1 MARVTVEDCLE
12 NVDNRFQLVL
22 VATKRARQLANGVTP
37 FVDWEND
44 KPTIVALREI
54 AEGLIGPSILQEQA
68 RPEIELDEEMPQEE
82 EETLVAVAAAKT
94 PEDDTPQDA
103 TFQDTT
109 SQDATF
115 QDTTS
120 QDATSTDDTSQDAT
134 PQDDTSQDATSQ
146 DNTPQKEEG

>member
-54 AEGLIGPSILQEQA
+54 AAGKIGPSILEEQT
-68 RPEIELDEEMPQEE
+68 RPEIELNEELPQEE
-82 EETLVAVAAAKT
+82 EEPPRVSAAAESL
-94 PEDDTPQDA
+94 EDASGDGDSAGDIVRDDA
-103 TFQDTT
+103 
-109 SQDATF
+109 S
-115 QDTTS
+115 
-120 QDATSTDDTSQDAT
+120 
-134 PQDDTSQDATSQ
+134 
-146 DNTPQKEEG
+146 EEEAD